1 MTESI
6 AAAPGTKRTM
16 RLLLGSLAAAL
27 FLTLCLSAAGAMAAA
42 PTPSCAAGPTTVGDT
57 TFGTPC
63 DDVILAPPGVKT
75 VKGGAGDDTII
86 AAPVAAAAECPSGCF
101 LGVGSQTFE
110 GGPGNDIVFG
120 QRGNDTLLGGE
131 GNDQLYGGIGDDV
144 LLGGPGNDLLAGGFG
159 ADYIDGESGDD
170 YVHGD
175 GTVDKIH
182 DTGGGNDT
190 LSFATGVTPGF
201 EGNNVGG
208 VPGFPPGPEGRG
220 IRLDLNAAPEEF
232 KGNNGF
238 PWFGGGNDEVEGASF
253 ETVIGTPFSDYI
265 IGTGGDQAIY
275 GGGGADVL
283 LGEGGNDTLNGGAD
297 GDNVDP
303 GGFQPRDPAKVSV
316 GFMAPGASPYSQ
328 LYLTGSNGDDV
339 ASATY
344 NGSSVTFDL
353 AAGTFDPGTAAESGC
368 GTPVSGE
375 LVCALTSPLDS
386 IVLAGMDGNDTLSA
400 NGFPSTTTVVEL
412 GGQGDDSLNGGDAS
426 EDVLVDGPGNGTDVL
441 NGFGGDDALLH
452 NGGADQLYG
461 GEGNDLFLSNSVC
474 DGNLMSGGSGRDN
487 ASWARFGEGVAAD
500 LASGQAGRP
509 GAGGEPSCGGGGLDS
524 LSEIEDL
531 EGSNFADAFFGDAGP
546 NQLLGHE
553 GPDLYYARAGADS
566 ILANSGD
573 ADPVIDC
580 GEDIDRALIDF
591 AQYADA
597 TPVNCEA
604 VREAPPNSFQLLPD
618 FPIPTPPPPA
628 ATFKP
633 KPTVPDRT
641 APRTRILARPPA
653 VLTTT
658 KARARAVFRF
668 ASSERGS
675 SFRCKLDRK
684 PYRPCVSPRAYLL
697 KRGRHTVRIF
707 AIDASGNADG
717 TPALLSL
724 RVRRR

>member
-1 MTESI
+1 
-6 AAAPGTKRTM
+6 M
-16 RLLLGSLAAAL
+16 RSLLGSLAAAL
-27 FLTLCLSAAGAMAAA
+27 FLVLCLFAPGWAAA
-42 PTPSCAAGPTTVGDT
+42 ASPAPSCATGPTTVGDT

-63 DDVILAPPGVKT
+63 DDVIVAPAAVET
-75 VKGGAGDDTII
+75 VKGGAGDDTIV
-86 AAPVAAAAECPSGCF
+86 AAPVAATTECPSGCF

-120 QRGNDTLLGGE
+120 QRGNDTLRGGE
-131 GNDQLYGGIGDDV
+131 GNDQLFGGIGDDL
-144 LLGGPGNDLLAGGFG
+144 LLGGPGDDLLAGGFG
-159 ADYIDGESGDD
+159 ADFIDGESGDD

-175 GTVDKIH
+175 GTVDRIH

-190 LSFATGVTPGF
+190 VSFATGVTPGF

-208 VPGFPPGPEGRG
+208 FPGFPTEPEGRG

-265 IGTGGDQAIY
+265 VGTAGNQAIY
-275 GGGGADVL
+275 GGGGADVI
-283 LGEGGNDTLNGGAD
+283 LGEGGSDTLNGGAD
-297 GDNVDP
+297 GDNVDA
-303 GGFQPRDPAKVSV
+303 GGFKLRDPTKVSV

-328 LYLTGSNGDDV
+328 LYLSGSNGNDV
-339 ASATY
+339 VSASY
-344 NGSSVTFDL
+344 DGSSVTFAL
-353 AAGTFDPGTAAESGC
+353 ASGTFDPGTAAESGC
-368 GTPVSGE
+368 GTPTSGQ
-375 LVCALTSPLDS
+375 LVCTLTSPLDS

-400 NGFPSTTTVVEL
+400 NGFPSTTTVIEL

-426 EDVLVDGPGNGTDVL
+426 EDVLVDGPGDGTDVL
-441 NGFGGDDALLH
+441 NAFGGDDALLH

-474 DGNLMSGGSGRDN
+474 DGNLLSGGNGRDN
-487 ASWARFGEGVAAD
+487 ASWARFGEGVAVD
-500 LASGQAGRP
+500 LGSGQAGRP
-509 GAGGEPSCGGGGLDS
+509 GAGGTPSCPSGLDS
-524 LSEIEDL
+524 LREIEDL
-531 EGSNFADAFFGDAGP
+531 EGSNSADAFFGDAGP

-553 GPDLYYARAGADS
+553 GPDVYYARAGADS

-580 GEDIDRALIDF
+580 GDDIDRALVDYP
-591 AQYADA
+591 QYGDA

-604 VREAPPNSFQLLPD
+604 VREAAPNSFQLLPD

-628 ATFKP
+628 
-633 KPTVPDRT
+633 PTKVKAVVRDRI
-641 APRTRILARPPA
+641 APRTRILTRPPA
-653 VLTTT
+653 VLTTNR
-658 KARARAVFRF
+658 ARARAVFRF
-668 ASSERGS
+668 SSSERGS
-675 SFRCKLDRK
+675 SFRCRLDRK
-684 PYRPCVSPRAYLL
+684 PYRRCTSPQVYRLA
-697 KRGRHTVRIF
+697 RGRHTVRIF
-707 AIDASGNADG
+707 AVDRSGNADR